1 MLNSKKSYK
10 HNYIMIQITYQH
22 NVPTQR
28 QKKINGAYLFDKKI
42 IPDLLLNVKI
52 SINAIKY
59 NCIFRI
65 IYIFMHKLEV

>member
-52 SINAIKY
+52 SINAK
-59 NCIFRI
+59 
-65 IYIFMHKLEV
+65 